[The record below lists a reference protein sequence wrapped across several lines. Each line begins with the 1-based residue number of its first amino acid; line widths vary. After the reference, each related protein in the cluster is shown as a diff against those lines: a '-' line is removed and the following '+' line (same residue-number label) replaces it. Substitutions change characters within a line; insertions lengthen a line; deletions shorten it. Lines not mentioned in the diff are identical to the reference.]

1 MNTAVTALSG
11 VGEKKAQVLEKLGI
25 RTLGELVEWYPRR
38 YEDRR
43 QAWPIRQA
51 PEGEEVCVRAIV
63 AQPPRSALIRKGL
76 STTRLTVFDDSGS
89 MAVTLFNQPYAVKQL
104 KVGEGY
110 VFYGRMECSGTRRSM
125 TNPVFEPEGRDRLI
139 GRIVPVYPLTAGL
152 STRQLEG
159 WIRQAL
165 ERVGPLDDDLPQH
178 LRRRCQLPHRDW
190 AVRTV
195 HAPKSFEDLEGA
207 HRRLVFEELFYLTA
221 GLGLLH
227 RRRREGAGCLC
238 RPCPPG
244 QFTQALPY
252 TLTDAQQRTM
262 GEVFADLTGGRVM
275 NRLIQGDVGSGKTV
289 MAAAAAWLCALSGW
303 QSALMAP
310 TEILAQQHYRTLT
323 ELLTPLGITVGL
335 LTGSTKA
342 SEKKRT
348 LSALADGSLQVVVG
362 THALLSQGVDFAAL
376 GLVITDEQHRFGVG
390 QRSALAAKGDGL
402 RPHVLVMSATPIP
415 RTLALIIY
423 GDLDV
428 SVIDQRPPGRQEVD
442 TFLIGEDKRERMYG
456 FIRRQVEEGHQV
468 YVVCPAVEEQEESN
482 GELKNVTDHA
492 LALSRIFPELRLA
505 VLHGKLRPKAKE
517 EVMGRF
523 LAGEVDVLVATTVIE
538 VGVDAPNATLMVIED
553 ADRFGLSQLHQ
564 LRGRVGRGSAK
575 AYCVLMSSSRKEDTR
590 RRLKV
595 LCATNDGFRIAEQDL
610 ELRGPGDFFGA
621 RQHGLPQLQVA
632 DLAGDTRLL
641 YEAKSAAEELL
652 ATDPELEQPE
662 HRPVRDRVRR
672 LFEEN
677 ADIFN

>member
-1 MNTAVTALSG
+1 MHTNVTTLSG
-11 VGEKKAQVLEKLGI
+11 VGEKKAQALEKLGL
-25 RTLGELVEWYPRR
+25 RTLGDLVEGYPRR

-43 QAWPIRQA
+43 RVWPIGQA
-51 PEGEEVCVRAIV
+51 PEGEDVCVCAVV
-63 AQPPRSALIRKGL
+63 AQPPRTALIRKGL
-76 STTRLTVFDDSGS
+76 STTRFVAFDDSGS
-89 MAVTLFNQPYAVKQL
+89 MTVTLFNQPYAAKQL
-104 KVGEGY
+104 KVGESY
-110 VFYGRMECSGTRRSM
+110 VFYGKVEGASARRSM
-125 TNPVFEPEGRDRLI
+125 TNPVFEPEGRSRVT

-159 WIRQAL
+159 WIGQAL
-165 ERVGPLDDDLPQH
+165 NQVGELEECLPRSVRQRH
-178 LRRRCQLPHRDW
+178 QLPHRDW

-195 HAPKSFEDLEGA
+195 HAPNSLEELEAA

-227 RRRREGAGCLC
+227 KRRQEGLGCLC
-238 RPCPPG
+238 RPCPAG
-244 QFTQALPY
+244 QFTQTLPY
-252 TLTDAQQRTM
+252 TLTGAQKRTLE
-262 GEVFADLTGGRVM
+262 EVFADLTGGKVM

-323 ELLTPLGITVGL
+323 DLLSPLGIEIGL

-342 SEKKRT
+342 AEKRRVR
-348 LSALADGSLQVVVG
+348 SALADGTLRVVVG
-362 THALLSQGVDFAAL
+362 THALISQGVEFANL

-390 QRSALAAKGDGL
+390 QRSALAAKGNM
-402 RPHVLVMSATPIP
+402 RQPHVLVMSATPIP

-428 SVIDQRPPGRQEVD
+428 SVIGERPPGRQEVD

-468 YVVCPAVEEQEESN
+468 YVVCPAVEEHEESA
-482 GELKNVTDHA
+482 GELKNVNDHA
-492 LALSRIFPELRLA
+492 DALARVFPDLRLA
-505 VLHGKLRPKAKE
+505 ILHGKLKPKVKE

-523 LAGEVDVLVATTVIE
+523 LAGEVDVLVSTTVIE

-575 AYCVLMSSSRKEDTR
+575 AYCVLMSSSRNEETR
-590 RRLKV
+590 RRLKA
-595 LCATNDGFRIAEQDL
+595 LCATNDGFQIAEQDL
-610 ELRGPGDFFGA
+610 ELRGPGDFFGS

-641 YEAKSAAEELL
+641 YEAKTAAEELL
-652 ATDPELEQPE
+652 REDPELERPE
-662 HRPVRDRVRR
+662 HRPVRERVKR
-672 LFEEN
+672 LFEAN